1 MLKPNEV
8 LIAIN
13 AIIPDDA
20 DDFHGAKIEDFDR
33 DNCIA
38 LLIVNKIEIDQEFN
52 SVIDRYVDDA
62 WGQNTVIQEHFLE
75 VISCEWNGF
84 QVLNSEEVFDAIY
97 GN

>member
-8 LIAIN
+8 LIVIN

-33 DNCIA
+33 NNCRA
-38 LLIVNKIEIDQEFN
+38 LLIVDKDDVEQECN
-52 SVIDRYVDDA
+52 PVLERYIDDA
-62 WGQNTVIQEHFLE
+62 WGQNMVIKEQWLE

-84 QVLNSEEVFDAIY
+84 QVLNSEEVCDAIY

>member
-8 LIAIN
+8 LIVIN

-33 DNCIA
+33 NNCRA
-38 LLIVNKIEIDQEFN
+38 LLIVDKDDVEQECN
-52 SVIDRYVDDA
+52 PVLERYIDDA
-62 WGQNTVIQEHFLE
+62 WGQNMVIKEQWLE

-84 QVLNSEEVFDAIY
+84 QVLNSKEVCDAIY

>member
-1 MLKPNEV
+1 MLKSNEV
-8 LIAIN
+8 LIKIN

-38 LLIVNKIEIDQEFN
+38 LLIVDKDDVEQECN
-52 SVIDRYVDDA
+52 SVLERYIDDA
-62 WGQNTVIQEHFLE
+62 WGQNMLIQEQWLE

-84 QVLNSEEVFDAIY
+84 QVLNSEEVCDAIY
-97 GN
+97 AN

>member
-1 MLKPNEV
+1 MLKSNEV
-8 LIAIN
+8 LIKIN

-38 LLIVNKIEIDQEFN
+38 LLIVNKDDVEQECN
-52 SVIDRYVDDA
+52 SVLERYIDDA
-62 WGQNTVIQEHFLE
+62 WGQNMVIQEQWLE

-84 QVLNSEEVFDAIY
+84 EVLNSEEVCDAIY
-97 GN
+97 AN

>member
-8 LIAIN
+8 LIVIN

-33 DNCIA
+33 NNCRA
-38 LLIVNKIEIDQEFN
+38 LLRVDKDDVEQECN
-52 SVIDRYVDDA
+52 PVLERYIDDA
-62 WGQNTVIQEHFLE
+62 WGQNMVIKEQWLE

-84 QVLNSEEVFDAIY
+84 QVLNSEEVCDAIY

>member
-8 LIAIN
+8 LIKIN

-38 LLIVNKIEIDQEFN
+38 LLIVNKIEIKQEFN
-52 SVIDRYVDDA
+52 SVIERYIDDA

-75 VISCEWNGF
+75 VISSEWNGF
-84 QVLNSEEVFDAIY
+84 EVLNSEEVCDAIY
-97 GN
+97 SN

>member
-1 MLKPNEV
+1 MLKSNEV
-8 LIAIN
+8 LIKIN

-38 LLIVNKIEIDQEFN
+38 LLIVNKDDVEQECK
-52 SVIDRYVDDA
+52 SVLERYIDDA
-62 WGQNTVIQEHFLE
+62 WGQNMVIQEQWLE

-84 QVLNSEEVFDAIY
+84 EVLNSEEVCDAIY
-97 GN
+97 AN